1 MGGITSSIHRLAV
14 ETRIGTRT
22 QVVLRQWTPSV
33 WDTTADAPQFVER
46 ERHVLRGLESTDI
59 PAPRVLAVDPT
70 GESTGVPA
78 LLMTRVPGRKDL
90 TPTDP
95 KAWLRQIAGMAAR
108 IHELDVDAEPYWW
121 KKRDVP
127 VPPWASRPA
136 DWRAAADLVRGPAPA
151 HEVRFAH
158 GDYQHFNFLWQ
169 RGRLTGVVDWVVAC
183 RGPADVDV
191 GHCRLNLAVL
201 YSAEL
206 AAAFLPP
213 TKPTRAGASIRIGTS
228 DVRPRPRSVTGRRS
242 SRSRSA
248 AALGSTAPGCTA
260 ASTTSLRPRCE
271 GPRRRSTRGARCTAS
286 RRGVPMCPSPSL
298 GRSQQLVSIRRTRA
312 ATPLVHGGVP
322 PRSDGTIPRQ
332 TAPNDRG
339 ET

>member
-1 MGGITSSIHRLAV
+1 MGGRRLMGGITSSIHRLAV
-14 ETRIGTRT
+14 ETRSGTRT
-22 QVVLRQWTPSV
+22 QVVLRQWTPSE

-46 ERHVLRGLESTDI
+46 ERHVLRGLASTDI

-78 LLMTRVPGRKDL
+78 LLMTRVPGRIDL

-121 KKRDVP
+121 KQRDVP
-127 VPPWASRPA
+127 VPPWAFRPA

-158 GDYQHFNFLWQ
+158 GDYQHFNFLWR

-206 AAAFLPP
+206 AADFL
-213 TKPTRAGASIRIGTS
+213 ADYEAAA
-228 DVRPRPRSVTGRRS
+228 GRRVDPYWDIRCATAPAFS
-242 SRSRSA
+242 DWAAFIPIQVGGRARFDSAGMHRRVDDLLA
-248 AALGSTAPGCTA
+248 AALRR
-260 ASTTSLRPRCE
+260 TSL
-271 GPRRRSTRGARCTAS
+271 
-286 RRGVPMCPSPSL
+286 
-298 GRSQQLVSIRRTRA
+298 
-312 ATPLVHGGVP
+312 
-322 PRSDGTIPRQ
+322 
-332 TAPNDRG
+332 
-339 ET
+339 